1 MIIRA
6 FERCDW
12 PVLWPML
19 EAVFRAGETY
29 AVATDLDEASA
40 YRYWIELPAATCV
53 AVDDDGTLL
62 GTYYIKANQQGPG
75 DHVANC
81 GYVVGQAAR
90 GRGIA
95 GALCEHSQQQALA
108 LGFVAMQY
116 NCVVATN
123 SGAVRLWQRHGFDI
137 VGTLPAVFRHPRE
150 GLVDAYVM
158 YKSLQTGDRAINR

>member
-1 MIIRA
+1 M
-6 FERCDW
+6 
-12 PVLWPML
+12 
-19 EAVFRAGETY
+19 
-29 AVATDLDEASA
+29 
-40 YRYWIELPAATCV
+40 
-53 AVDDDGTLL
+53 
-62 GTYYIKANQQGPG
+62 
-75 DHVANC
+75 ANC